1 MKSKVLVV
9 EDDRNDLELLTQKL
23 KNEPYELFIA
33 ETGKKAF
40 NILEEQEID
49 MVILDVLLPDMD
61 GFEICRR
68 IRKHEKYAYVPVLF
82 HTTVRT
88 TDEKLIGL
96 EMGASDFLNKTA
108 DERELLLRIRNL
120 LHAKK
125 AIDLLVKCSVKDA
138 LTNIYNKMYFQHR
151 IEDEIHR
158 SIRYKREF
166 CCAIVDID
174 HFRQINDRMGYASG
188 DRILKKMAQMLEG
201 NIRGA
206 DILCRYSGDKFGW
219 LLPETDIDDSYLAVE
234 RLRNF
239 IITSKFGS
247 NDEGISLTVS
257 CGVSSF
263 LYAQSGVKELFYQA
277 GVALKK
283 AKSEGRNQT
292 RVYKGEKK
300 LEV

>member
-9 EDDRNDLELLTQKL
+9 EDDHNDLELLTQKL

-33 ETGKKAF
+33 ETGGKAL
-40 NILEEQEID
+40 NVLEEEEID
-49 MVILDVLLPDMD
+49 LVILDILLPDID

-68 IRKHEKYAYVPVLF
+68 IRKHEKYAHVPVLF

-88 TDEKLIGL
+88 IDEKLIGL

-125 AIDLLVKCSVKDA
+125 AIDTLVKCSVLDA
-138 LTNIYNKMYFQHR
+138 LTNIYNKLYFQHR
-151 IEDEIHR
+151 IEDEIQR
-158 SIRYKREF
+158 STRYKREF

-174 HFRQINDRMGYASG
+174 NFRQINDRLGYITG
-188 DRILKKMAQMLEG
+188 DRILKKFAEMLDG

-206 DILCRYSGDKFGW
+206 DILCRWGGDKFGW
-219 LLPETDIDDSYLAVE
+219 LLPETAVDDSYLAVE
-234 RLRNF
+234 RLRHF
-239 IITSKFGS
+239 IITSEFGS
-247 NDEGISLTVS
+247 KEEEISLTVS

-263 LYAQSGVKELFYQA
+263 SNAQGGVKEIFYQA

-292 RVYKGEKK
+292 RVYKGEK
-300 LEV
+300 EA